1 MKKNKQDLS
10 KNTFKDNIA
19 LEVISNLF
27 IAYQEQLKAANERL
41 YFLFTI
47 LSALLMS
54 YVLKYNFLNNIH
66 FNQFLVNGFYFVA
79 FISSVGGLFLILTE
93 LMPKVN
99 HGSISEDSLAFY
111 GSLKNLTPNN
121 YKRVL
126 SDKLSNSEDLA
137 EDLIVQCVY
146 LSKILDNKYKITK
159 IVIILTMISGAFA
172 GILLLLSSL
181 KIY

>member
-1 MKKNKQDLS
+1 MANSSNNLS
-10 KNTFKDNIA
+10 EDIFRENNS

-41 YFLFTI
+41 YFLFTT

-54 YVLKYNFLNNIH
+54 YVLKYNSLNDIH

-79 FISSVGGLFLILTE
+79 FISSIGGLFLILIE
-93 LMPKVN
+93 LMPKID

-126 SDKLSNSEDLA
+126 SDKLNNSKDLA

-146 LSKILDNKYKITK
+146 LSKILDNKYRTTK

-181 KIY
+181 KVS